1 MSIKEGRLQQ
11 AHHLHQHDSQNGGKG
26 IRQTTAT
33 TRHSFQ
39 MSWPPST
46 RRVPNWTLLMRAPNR
61 ELRVRRGQNGG
72 KGIRVRGESKANQR
86 CDRNLLSCANCDY
99 LVHRE
104 TQYVLQLLHKGLYV
118 KGCFYGQKHG
128 TLCKRLTEL
137 AYTR

>member
-11 AHHLHQHDSQNGGKG
+11 GHHLHQHDSQNGGKG
-26 IRQTTAT
+26 IT
-33 TRHSFQ
+33 
-39 MSWPPST
+39 
-46 RRVPNWTLLMRAPNR
+46 
-61 ELRVRRGQNGG
+61 
-72 KGIRVRGESKANQR
+72 VRGESKANQR
-86 CDRNLLSCANCDY
+86 CDRNLLSCANCSY

-128 TLCKRLTEL
+128 TLYKRLTEL